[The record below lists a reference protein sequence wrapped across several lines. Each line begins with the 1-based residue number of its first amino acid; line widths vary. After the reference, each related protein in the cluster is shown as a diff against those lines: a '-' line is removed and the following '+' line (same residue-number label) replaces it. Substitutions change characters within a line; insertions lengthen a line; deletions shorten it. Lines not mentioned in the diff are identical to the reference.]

1 MMTAHLV
8 GEQEVEILEVVGP
21 GQLAVRPLSFSS
33 HYDRLQNQLQQSSQ
47 ELEKL
52 SRPNLT
58 ELRFVLWRSLASRIG
73 GSGWN
78 KNL

>member
-8 GEQEVEILEVVGP
+8 GEQEVEILGVVGP
-21 GQLAVRPLSFSS
+21 GQLAVRRLAFSS

-58 ELRFVLWRSLASRIG
+58 ELRFVL
-73 GSGWN
+73 
-78 KNL
+78 